1 MSKKQLDNLSQANFN
16 TVEEYR
22 SFVQSRLSSLKDDN
36 TRRDVM
42 HAIQNG
48 QKFPNPN
55 GILNKWMEQACGGD
69 THLTYEPHKN
79 LDFEAMQDA
88 LSNKNA
94 IEFLAKGLSNYVF
107 GGSNPNDYISPKHD
121 MKVENIVLPDVPKS
135 EKAPFL
141 LTTQKLKEITTN
153 PIIPLCRKDD
163 YLVMLG
169 KDTATDEAVVF
180 LTGMPSEDAHK
191 TMYRDTEMPFFLYVG
206 GVQPKFLGRT
216 SYSPT
221 TTKDDCHRQMH
232 IENGRI
238 SRDKDG
244 ALVMDKFESKVL
256 HYHSYLQ
263 EDDGHLPTI
272 ITNPLHYT
280 ALVRE
285 QDNDYL
291 PQETATCQQAL
302 LHMFSKFNV
311 LTQDLEQ
318 WSDDYALDFNLQNGA
333 LVALGIMDSDADF
346 SKVELNA
353 QLYDLVLPYYQNF
366 VKTGEKDYD
375 VRTLYL
381 LGPENAELAEEELGP
396 RESVLPSND
405 ASGQQIIDT
414 IKQTHNVEVDPV
426 Q

>member
-1 MSKKQLDNLSQANFN
+1 MSKKQLDTVSQSNFN

-22 SFVQSRLSSLKDDN
+22 SFVQQRLSSLKDDN
-36 TRRDVM
+36 TRRDVL
-42 HAIQNG
+42 HAIQKG
-48 QKFPNPN
+48 QRFPNPN

-79 LDFEAMQDA
+79 LDFETMQDA
-88 LSNKNA
+88 LANA
-94 IEFLAKGLSNYVF
+94 WSLEILAKGLSNYVF
-107 GGSNPNDYISPKHD
+107 GGNNPNEYLSPKPD
-121 MKVENIVLPDVPKS
+121 MKVKNIVLPDVPKS
-135 EKAPFL
+135 EKAPFF
-141 LTTQKLKEITTN
+141 LTTEKLKEITTN
-153 PIIPLCRKDD
+153 PIIPMCRKDD

-169 KDTATDEAVVF
+169 KDTATNEAVVF
-180 LTGMPSEDAHK
+180 LTGMPDKDAHN
-191 TMYRDTEMPFFLYVG
+191 TMYRDTEMPLLLYVG
-206 GVQPKFLGRT
+206 GIQPKFLGRT
-216 SYSPT
+216 SYNPT
-221 TTKDDCHRQMH
+221 SVNDDCHKQMH
-232 IENGRI
+232 IENGKI

-244 ALVMDKFESKVL
+244 NLNMDRFESKVL

-263 EDDGHLPTI
+263 EDDGHLPTM

-291 PQETATCQQAL
+291 PAETATCQQAL
-302 LHMFSKFNV
+302 LHMFNKFNV

-318 WSDDYALDFNLQNGA
+318 WSDEYALDFNLQNGA
-333 LVALGIMDSDADF
+333 LVALGIMDCDADF

-396 RESVLPSND
+396 RESVLPSNS
-405 ASGQQIIDT
+405 ASSQQIVNT
-414 IKQTHNVEVDPV
+414 IKENYSIEVDPV